1 MPSTIERR
9 AVRYTV
15 LSFDL
20 DGTLVDT
27 ADEIAEAANRTIEEF
42 GVPRRPPAEILLL
55 IGAGT
60 RELMTRLVAG
70 VTRELSLPATQLPLG
85 DVLAR
90 FDVHYAATAGISG
103 LPYPGCADTL
113 QRLRDAGVRLACV
126 TNKEER
132 FARRVLEAT
141 RLDGAFELLIG
152 GDTLPVKKPDRG
164 VIDHVLGAL
173 GGQAGTAAHI
183 GDSRTDV
190 QTARNA
196 GVGAWAVPYGYNAGE
211 AIEACRPERIF
222 HSLPEIADHVL
233 AANRLESAG
242 LGR

>member
-1 MPSTIERR
+1 M
-9 AVRYTV
+9 RYTV

-27 ADEIAEAANRTIEEF
+27 AGEIAEAANLTIEDF
-42 GVPRRPPAEILLL
+42 GVARRPVAEITAL

-60 RELMTRLVAG
+60 RELMLKLLAKLL
-70 VTRELSLPATQLPLG
+70 RERPLRVSQLPTEQ
-85 DVLAR
+85 VLAR
-90 FDVHYAATAGISG
+90 FNHHYALTAGTSG
-103 LPYPGCADTL
+103 RPYAGCELAL
-113 QRLRDAGVRLACV
+113 ERLRASGVRLACV

-152 GDTLPVKKPDRG
+152 GDTLPHKKPDRA
-164 VIDHVLGAL
+164 VIDHVLQAL
-173 GGQAGTAAHI
+173 GGRHHAAAAHV
-183 GDSRTDV
+183 GDSRTDIE
-190 QTARNA
+190 TARNA

-211 AIEACRPERIF
+211 PIEASQPDRLF
-222 HSLPEIADHVL
+222 ASLPDVADHVL
-233 AANRLESAG
+233 CANRLESAD